1 VRLEWLKKLND
12 YVRGAFEA
20 LSWVYSLIDDAE
32 DAKSSEV
39 MDQVECAM
47 TDIRKGIAVNFRRRL
62 KVQ

>member
-1 VRLEWLKKLND
+1 
-12 YVRGAFEA
+12 
-20 LSWVYSLIDDAE
+20 VYSLIDDAE
-32 DAKSSEV
+32 GGKGSEV